1 MTVPIPLAL
10 APETIVGIILIVV
23 AVAGGAVAVVMVKKR
38 AGVARAEAER
48 LLAQAGKEA
57 AALVKEAKV
66 EAKEEA
72 IRARETFKK
81 EADKTREE
89 LHERERLVVK
99 REDTLDS
106 KMETLDSKMETLSA
120 KEKTIE
126 AAERRVSDLEKNWNQ
141 RKAELERMVED
152 EKHQLVK
159 ISGLGP
165 DEARTVLLER
175 MEAEVQH
182 EAAALVQR
190 ATERAQETA
199 DQRSREILATTIQ
212 RLASDYTSEATVAT
226 VDIPSD
232 EMKGRIIGREGRN
245 IRAFERV
252 TGVDVIVDD
261 TPGVVVLSSFDP
273 VRREVA
279 RRSLAK
285 LITDGRIQPPR
296 IEQIVSECR
305 KDVEREM
312 NETGTQVAL
321 DTGVKGLH
329 PKEVQ
334 LLGRLKFRTSYGQ
347 SVLKHSIEV
356 SALAGMLA
364 EELGLDGQLA
374 RRAGLLH
381 DIGKAVDH
389 EVQGGHPEIGADLAR
404 RYNES
409 PQVIHAIGK
418 HHEPDVQ
425 SMLYTTVVSAADA
438 VSASRPGARRET
450 LEKYI
455 QRLEKLEGIACR
467 FEGVESAFAIQAG
480 REVRVIV
487 DADKVDDELAMKVCR
502 DIAKAVEDELTY
514 PGEVRVTL
522 IRERRIIEYA
532 R

>member
-1 MTVPIPLAL
+1 MTSLVPLAL
-10 APETIVGIILIVV
+10 APELIGAVVLLVVSIVGVVV
-23 AVAGGAVAVVMVKKR
+23 AAIVLSKR
-38 AGVARAEAER
+38 THVARTATEQV
-48 LLAQAGKEA
+48 LAQARKEA
-57 AALVKEAKV
+57 EGLVKEARV
-66 EAKEEA
+66 EVKEEA
-72 IRARETFKK
+72 IRAREAFEK
-81 EADKTREE
+81 EAAKTREE
-89 LHERERLVVK
+89 LRERERVVVK
-99 REDTLDS
+99 REDALDS
-106 KMETLDSKMETLSA
+106 KMETLGA
-120 KEKTIE
+120 KEKTVE
-126 AAERRVSDLEKNWNQ
+126 AAERRVSDLEKNWNR
-141 RKAELERMVED
+141 RKAELDGMIED
-152 EKHQLVK
+152 EKAQLFK
-159 ISGLGP
+159 ISGLSLN
-165 DEARTVLLER
+165 EARTVLLER
-175 MEAEVQH
+175 IEAEVQH

-199 DQRSREILATTIQ
+199 DQRAREILAATVQ

-226 VDIPSD
+226 VDIPND

-252 TGVDVIVDD
+252 AGVDVIVDD
-261 TPGVVVLSSFDP
+261 TPGIVVLSSFDS
-273 VRREVA
+273 VRREVG
-279 RRSLAK
+279 RRALAK
-285 LITDGRIQPPR
+285 LISDGRIQPPR

-312 NETGTQVAL
+312 NETGKQVAL

-329 PKEVQ
+329 PKEIQ

-347 SVLKHSIEV
+347 SVLQHSIEV

-364 EELGLDGQLA
+364 EEFGLDGQLA

-404 RYNES
+404 RYNEK
-409 PQVIHAIGK
+409 PEVIHAIGN

-425 SMLYTTVVSAADA
+425 GMLYTTIVSAADA

-455 QRLEKLEGIACR
+455 QRLEKLEAVACR
-467 FEGVESAFAIQAG
+467 FDGVQSAYAIQAG
-480 REVRVIV
+480 REVRVVV
-487 DADKVDDELAMKVCR
+487 DADKVDDGLAMKVCR

-514 PGEVRVTL
+514 PGEVKVTL

>member
-10 APETIVGIILIVV
+10 APETIVGIVLIVV
-23 AVAGGAVAVVMVKKR
+23 AVAGGAVAVVMLKKR

-66 EAKEEA
+66 EVKEEA
-72 IRARETFKK
+72 LRTREAFEK
-81 EADKTREE
+81 EANKTREE
-89 LHERERLVVK
+89 LRERERLVVK

-106 KMETLDSKMETLSA
+106 KMETLDSKMETLGA

-141 RKAELERMVED
+141 RKAELERM
-152 EKHQLVK
+152 
-159 ISGLGP
+159 
-165 DEARTVLLER
+165 
-175 MEAEVQH
+175 EAEVQH

-190 ATERAQETA
+190 ATERAQETI

-312 NETGTQVAL
+312 NETGNQVAL

-389 EVQGGHPEIGADLAR
+389 EVQGGPPEIGADLAR

-409 PQVIHAIGK
+409 PEVIHAIGK

-455 QRLEKLEGIACR
+455 QRLEKLEAVACR
-467 FEGVESAFAIQAG
+467 FEGVESAYAIQAG
-480 REVRVIV
+480 REVRVVV
-487 DADKVDDELAMKVCR
+487 DADKVDDDLAMKVCR

-514 PGEVRVTL
+514 PGEVRVLL